1 MERLD
6 GQYAALGKEKPLQG
20 NSLHNGI
27 SCEYLQKMAELE
39 TKVRKLLGALVQLE
53 RRRTPEGLTG
63 QAVSSE
69 LQLFE
74 KALQD
79 VQAIKRQSATLTQY
93 SVPLL
98 QQSEDADLEAR
109 LKKVCGF
116 DLSTLT
122 NL

>member
-1 MERLD
+1 
-6 GQYAALGKEKPLQG
+6 
-20 NSLHNGI
+20 
-27 SCEYLQKMAELE
+27 MAELE

-53 RRRTPEGLTG
+53 RRRTPEGSTG
-63 QAVSSE
+63 QTVSSE

-79 VQAIKRQSATLTQY
+79 VQAIKRQSAALTQY

-109 LKKVCGF
+109 LEKVCEF

-122 NL
+122 NP